1 MEINIEIIILC
12 YRFKKQLSLN
22 VLKSVTWEFGGFL
35 LNWFENVKFEFYS
48 GFPVHDTIRDTY
60 VFNINPH
67 YTEFTAI
74 QQM

>member
-12 YRFKKQLSLN
+12 DRFKKQLSLN
-22 VLKSVTWEFGGFL
+22 VFKSVTWEFGGFL
-35 LNWFENVKFEFYS
+35 LNWFKNVKFEFDN
-48 GFPVHDTIRDTY
+48 GFPVHDIIRDTY

>member
-35 LNWFENVKFEFYS
+35 LN
-48 GFPVHDTIRDTY
+48 
-60 VFNINPH
+60 
-67 YTEFTAI
+67 
-74 QQM
+74 

>member
-1 MEINIEIIILC
+1 MEINIEIIILW

-35 LNWFENVKFEFYS
+35 LNWLKNVKFKFDN
-48 GFPVHDTIRDTY
+48 GFPVHDTY
-60 VFNINPH
+60 VFNINPR

-74 QQM
+74 QHP